1 MTSKLSWRALAVFT
15 LSYVFAA
22 LAANCIGPLAP
33 FLQEELGFTKGNI
46 GLFTTSIYLSAAL
59 SSIPAGWLAD
69 HWGVQKTLLIGLVMQ
84 PIFTCG
90 LLTGLFPWM
99 LLFMFLSGIGYGVV
113 NPATSKGV
121 MVWFSSNLRGT
132 AMAVKQSGFT
142 LGGMLAGVI
151 LPPIAVL
158 FGWQRS
164 ILTAAGLL
172 FLGAFI
178 AYIFCPTKQDEF
190 IQNKTGNENKSNPSN
205 SQLSSWNRK
214 PIIFWSII
222 MIFFAAVQ
230 QAGTTFLVIYL
241 VEKVGY
247 TKVTAGMF
255 FSLALVSGG
264 IGRIA
269 WGWVSDFW
277 FKGDRK
283 KVLIIVGLIAAAM
296 CIIFGF
302 VPAGINSGLLGLI
315 VFLFGFTAIG
325 YNAVFL
331 TMVAEIAGKE
341 NSGKA
346 IGLSL
351 LVGYPGA
358 IFGPP
363 AFGLIV
369 DFTGTYL
376 TAWLIFGGVLA
387 LVNLIT
393 IFYRLKLPGSSCQES

>member
-1 MTSKLSWRALAVFT
+1 MTNKHSWQALTVFT
-15 LSYVFAA
+15 LSYIFAA
-22 LAANCIGPLAP
+22 LAANSIGPLAP

-46 GLFTTSIYLSAAL
+46 GLFTASIYLAAAL
-59 SSIPAGWLAD
+59 SGIPSGWLAD
-69 HWGVQKTLLIGLVMQ
+69 HLGVRKALVIGLVIQ
-84 PIFTCG
+84 AILTCG
-90 LLTGLFPWM
+90 LLTGLLPWM

-113 NPATSKGV
+113 NPATGKGV
-121 MVWFSSNLRGT
+121 MVWFSSTLRGT

-142 LGGMLAGVI
+142 LGGVLAGVI

-158 FGWQRS
+158 FGWQKS
-164 ILTAAGLL
+164 ILTAVGLL

-190 IQNKTGNENKSNPSN
+190 IQNKTENENKPNSSN
-205 SQLSSWNRK
+205 SQPSSWDRK
-214 PIIFWSII
+214 AIIFWSII

-241 VEKVGY
+241 VEKIGY
-247 TKVTAGMF
+247 TRVAAGMF

-296 CIIFGF
+296 CIILGF
-302 VPAGINSGLLGLI
+302 VPAGINPVLLGLI

-331 TMVAEIAGKE
+331 TLVAEVAGKE

-346 IGLSL
+346 TGLSL
-351 LVGYPGA
+351 TIAYLGA

-363 AFGLIV
+363 VFGLIV
-369 DFTGTYL
+369 DFTHAYL
-376 TAWLIFGGVLA
+376 VAWLIFGGVLA
-387 LVNLIT
+387 LATLST
-393 IFYRLKLPGSSCQES
+393 IFYRFKLSTSSYQ